1 MNKEEI
7 QKLITRKETE
17 IKQLMELQELVSSK
31 HLEKQIDIRL
41 DDLSKLHKELKE
53 KN

>member
-17 IKQLMELQELVSSK
+17 IKQLMELQKLVSSK

-41 DDLSKLHKELKE
+41 DDLSKLLKELKE